1 MNTVKR
7 PNINLPLI
15 ITFTE
20 EGVSFFRSHNKKLI
34 KKKLSNNTFAY
45 GMSLEEFSASSIQNM
60 IVADYV
66 SRIELSRTA
75 FTAKRS
81 EIMDISKLIFYGI
94 LYRRFN
100 KSITKRF
107 LESLFVKNWNRS
119 NPKNILDVNSISNNS
134 PINNIPSLNKEIII
148 SIKHEIVN
156 SALSIL
162 PGLQELTPEEVI
174 KIKQT
179 GLKFL
184 DNLNSFLWYILSVSQ
199 GSNDYAQLQK
209 DTIIILKQ
217 YLEKSK
223 IAEYLSLM
231 IMEFAINA
239 EISQLKKLSKQLYKD
254 KIDFGRIIH
263 NTTIRNELIKFL
275 ESRNEFL
282 TLSWKIKG
290 TSTSIGTD
298 NKLQIMIYNKDHEYN
313 KLRQKI
319 ADQKTTDINKKSL
332 IDFYQEESED
342 EFNSDLGL
350 HYLSYM
356 QEACREQQIYF
367 DSHMDQVADSDLN
380 IITLSMLFQ

>member
-1 MNTVKR
+1 MSLVTR

-20 EGVSFFRSHNKKLI
+20 EGVSFFRNHNKKLN

-45 GMSLEEFSASSIQNM
+45 GMSLEDFSASSIQSM
-60 IVADYV
+60 IIADYV

-75 FTAKRS
+75 FTVKRS

-100 KSITKRF
+100 KTITKRF
-107 LESLFVKNWNRS
+107 IGSLFVETWNRS
-119 NPKNILDVNSISNNS
+119 NPKNILDENSISTNTT
-134 PINNIPSLNKEIII
+134 INNIPSLSNEAIDL
-148 SIKHEIVN
+148 IKNTIVDG
-156 SALSIL
+156 ALSIL
-162 PGLQELTPEEVI
+162 PGLNELTPDEVT
-174 KIKQT
+174 KTKQT
-179 GLKFL
+179 GKKFL
-184 DNLNSFLWYILSVSQ
+184 DNLNSFLWYILSVSK
-199 GSNDYAQLQK
+199 GSHDYAQLQK

-231 IMEFAINA
+231 IMEFAINS
-239 EISQLKKLSKQLYKD
+239 EISQLKKLSKRLYKD

-275 ESRNEFL
+275 ESKKEFL

-298 NKLQIMIYNKDHEYN
+298 NKLQIMIYNKDNEYK

-319 ADQKTTDINKKSL
+319 ADQKAADISKKSL

-342 EFNSDLGL
+342 EFNSDLGMY
-350 HYLSYM
+350 YLSYM

-367 DSHMDQVADSDLN
+367 DSHMDQVTDTDLN
-380 IITLSMLFQ
+380 IITLSLLFQ